1 MTIWMSSLPIGKN
14 TFVDNVS
21 FSFDGNDGK
30 KMYVISPFAILQRM
44 NNFFLPASILLAN
57 K

>member
-1 MTIWMSSLPIGKN
+1 MSSLPIGKN